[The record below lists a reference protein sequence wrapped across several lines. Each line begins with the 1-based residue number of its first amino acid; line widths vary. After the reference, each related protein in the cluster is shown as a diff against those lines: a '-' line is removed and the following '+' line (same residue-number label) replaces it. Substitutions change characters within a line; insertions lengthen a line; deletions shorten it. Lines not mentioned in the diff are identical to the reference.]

1 MSLNIRVDTSLHV
14 TYRSLWLDPINQS
27 KGQLVFGG
35 VDSTKF
41 IGALETYTVQPQA
54 GTLSTYTEPYIDLAD
69 MILVS
74 DGSNTSLIS
83 GPSIQVMPDA
93 AENYSYIPDA
103 FFKALVKAI
112 TGVAYPGC
120 KINGTFMAN
129 CVDKEGIMSIDC
141 GFLKNDTT
149 LDFVFNSNNGPRAY
163 SLPMSEIIGNLLGT
177 CYFMFVPENGTQQYI
192 LGANFL
198 RSTYVVYDF
207 LHNQVSMAP
216 TNKAPTGSRIQV
228 IPAAGVAAADFSGI
242 TVSSTAS
249 ATATSTAS
257 ASSSATS
264 TPARQSGLS
273 TSSKIGIG
281 VGVPLGVLLLL
292 LALGALLFL
301 RRKRHSRATG
311 PEVSSYVSQSY
322 ESDKQRVDNHG
333 NGSTTSPTSPRS
345 GYAAAAFPNPEYER
359 HEYSAAYDSHL
370 DADQRISQPLSD
382 VTSSDQ
388 YASTAVG
395 SNRSGG
401 HEHGVYEL
409 TTDGGVSPVS
419 PGISRKPVGSPRL
432 SQGR

>member
-1 MSLNIRVDTSLHV
+1 MKIREDTSLHV
-14 TYRSLWLDPINQS
+14 TYRSIWLDPVNQS
-27 KGQLVFGG
+27 NGQLVFGG
-35 VDSTKF
+35 VDNTKF
-41 IGALETYTVQPQA
+41 IGALETYSVQPETN
-54 GTLSTYTEPYIDLAD
+54 TLNTYTNPFIDLAD

-74 DGSNTSLIS
+74 DGKNTSLTS
-83 GPSIQVMPDA
+83 GSSFQVMPDA
-93 AENYSYIPDA
+93 GENYSYIPDA

-120 KINGTFMAN
+120 IVNGKYTSDCFDGYGAMLT
-129 CVDKEGIMSIDC
+129 DC

-149 LDFVFNSNNGPRAY
+149 LDFVSNSNNGQRAY
-163 SLPMSEIIGNLLGT
+163 SLPMSEIIFNQQGT
-177 CYFMFVPENGTQQYI
+177 CFFAFLPVNGTQQYI
-192 LGANFL
+192 LGSNFL

-228 IPAAGVAAADFSGI
+228 IPAAGVAAADFSGF

-264 TPARQSGLS
+264 TPARHSGLS
-273 TSSKIGIG
+273 TGTKIGIG
-281 VGVPLGVLLLL
+281 VGVPMGVLLL
-292 LALGALLFL
+292 LALGALLYL
-301 RRKRHSRATG
+301 RRRRHSRATG
-311 PEVSSYVSQSY
+311 PEVSSYISQSY
-322 ESDKQRVDNHG
+322 ESDKQQVDNHG

-359 HEYSAAYDSHL
+359 HEYSAANDSHL
-370 DADQRISQPLSD
+370 DAGQRISQPLSD

-419 PGISRKPVGSPRL
+419 PGISRKPVGSPPL
-432 SQGR
+432 SQGK

>member
-1 MSLNIRVDTSLHV
+1 MSLNIQVDTSLHV

-27 KGQLVFGG
+27 NGQLVFGG

-228 IPAAGVAAADFSGI
+228 IPAAGVAAADFSGF
-242 TVSSTAS
+242 TASSTAS
-249 ATATSTAS
+249 GTATSTAS

-273 TSSKIGIG
+273 TGSKIGIG

-292 LALGALLFL
+292 ALGALLFL
-301 RRKRHSRATG
+301 RRRRHSRATG

-322 ESDKQRVDNHG
+322 ESDKQQVDNHG

-359 HEYSAAYDSHL
+359 HEYSAANDSHL

-401 HEHGVYEL
+401 GHEHGVYEL
-409 TTDGGVSPVS
+409 TTDGGVSPAS
-419 PGISRKPVGSPRL
+419 PGISRKPVGSPPL
-432 SQGR
+432 GYGR